1 MTIKSV
7 VRLHQVTEIHQC
19 KYTLRV
25 YTSVLHLFIRT
36 AYVVYIKLAEDPG
49 VARGKNFEK
58 KNFDFFSL
66 SHPRPPMSVHKK
78 FQPNQSSRLAG
89 YTQHIYTNVVF
100 YYIDRFM
107 LCYLF
112 IYLSS

>member
-49 VARGKNFEK
+49 VARGK
-58 KNFDFFSL
+58 
-66 SHPRPPMSVHKK
+66 K
-78 FQPNQSSRLAG
+78 F
-89 YTQHIYTNVVF
+89 
-100 YYIDRFM
+100 
-107 LCYLF
+107 
-112 IYLSS
+112 